1 MGKGLFRDIPR
12 NLVRRLTDASF
23 FFPMLLA
30 GAAAWV
36 IKDSLT
42 NLFFSSG
49 TVWKTLLSFLLAFLF
64 FGLLF
69 YLTNLFTKWSY
80 HRLPH
85 GKPVPTV
92 LNLSTN
98 GRFAAILVIFGAGL
112 VLMIFINQVLP
123 RIDLNQLTYLSP
135 KIVPTMDPVG
145 NDFRTGL
152 YRPPGLL
159 LKGEK
164 IYYLDQDGSNLT
176 QYPPL
181 LNLLFLPYQI
191 FEEDTAYI
199 VHVIVLFLANLAC
212 LGLAALWARDFIL
225 PQTRFEPRAQSLL
238 AWLLFF
244 VIAVFTLTGY
254 PFLFSIERGN
264 YDILALLYAML
275 AIHTLLYRPKKVW
288 LQVILLSVAVHL
300 KIYPAA
306 LFVLLLCKHRK
317 RLILPALAVNLAFL
331 LALGPSNALVFLQI
345 IRQNVAAGFTWVG
358 NHSAFSFATYLSWIY
373 PAAENALPW
382 LRNLMTMLPVVIWIA
397 SLFWLTARKQPETTR
412 LLSAFMIT
420 LPLMDVLPPISHDYK
435 SIILSPAVL
444 LAAAFLLVRIL
455 HRSDF
460 WDYTKLLLVL
470 ALLLLFG
477 RSFALNPPEAVL
489 LNHKF
494 IAITGLAAL
503 FLSIVRAQQ
512 ENQSASE
519 SATALI

>member
-1 MGKGLFRDIPR
+1 MGKGRFRDIPR
-12 NLVRRLTDASF
+12 NLVRRLKNPSL
-23 FFPMLLA
+23 FFPLLLA

-36 IKDSLT
+36 VKDPLT
-42 NLFFSSG
+42 NFLFPSLS
-49 TVWKTLLSFLLAFLF
+49 VWKTLLSFLLVFLL
-64 FGLLF
+64 FGLVF
-69 YLTNLFTKWSY
+69 YLTTLFTKWFSG
-80 HRLPH
+80 RLPH
-85 GKPVPTV
+85 GKPIPTV

-98 GRFAAILVIFGAGL
+98 TRFVAILVILCGGL
-112 VLMIFINQVLP
+112 VLTIFINQVLP
-123 RIDLNQLTYLSP
+123 RIDLNRLTYLSP

-181 LNLLFLPYQI
+181 LNLLFLPYQV

-199 VHVIVLFLANLAC
+199 VHVIVLFLANLVC
-212 LGLAALWARDFIL
+212 LGLAARWTRDFIL
-225 PQTRFEPRAQSLL
+225 PRTGLEPRALTLL
-238 AWLLFF
+238 AWLLFL
-244 VIAVFTLTGY
+244 VMAVFTLTGY

-275 AIHTLLYRPKKVW
+275 AVHTLLYRPKRIW

-306 LFVLLLCKHRK
+306 LFVLLLCKHGK
-317 RLILPALAVNLAFL
+317 RIILPALAVNLVFL

-345 IRQNVAAGFTWVG
+345 IQQNVASGFTWVG

-373 PAAENALPW
+373 PAAENALTW
-382 LRNLMTMLPVVIWIA
+382 LKPLMTMLPVVIWVA
-397 SLFWLTARKQPETTR
+397 SLYWLVAHRQSETSS
-412 LLSAFMIT
+412 LLFAFMVSV
-420 LPLMDVLPPISHDYK
+420 PLMDVLPPISHDYK
-435 SIILSPAVL
+435 SVLLGPAVL
-444 LAAAFLLVRIL
+444 LAAGFLLVRIL
-455 HRSDF
+455 HKPDF
-460 WDYTKLLLVL
+460 WDYFKLLLL
-470 ALLLLFG
+470 MALLLLLG

-494 IAITGLAAL
+494 SAIIGLAAL
-503 FLSIVRAQQ
+503 FLSIVRGQQ
-512 ENQSASE
+512 ENQPSSE
-519 SATALI
+519 DAAALS